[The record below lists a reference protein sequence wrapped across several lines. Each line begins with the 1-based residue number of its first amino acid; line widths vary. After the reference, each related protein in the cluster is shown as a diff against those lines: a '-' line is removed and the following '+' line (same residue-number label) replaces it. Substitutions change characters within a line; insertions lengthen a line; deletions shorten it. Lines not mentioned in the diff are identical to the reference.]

1 MDTAKPGLIANTP
14 NTPYPT
20 NLPINF
26 PDVAMYLHS
35 AVEDSRKMV
44 HDDSSGVKRLAKTL
58 DPQCPTTEDTR
69 DLPDS
74 RHRKSLGA
82 TLRPTHEITLAWTPL
97 WLRRLIASE
106 AGPAVIMAGC
116 RAITTGR
123 DYAPPRA
130 TERLRVGETL
140 NLL

>member
-1 MDTAKPGLIANTP
+1 
-14 NTPYPT
+14 
-20 NLPINF
+20 
-26 PDVAMYLHS
+26 
-35 AVEDSRKMV
+35 MV